1 MQKPSILL
9 ISCKLINLYQD
20 VKLNWY
26 SLSIKHI
33 YSTRCRSNQYIWFLF
48 FLFPI
53 NVLLVCLFNCS
64 HTDLPPLMVIQNWR
78 ITPLKPLSQFRARAL
93 YSTLRTEYFGF
104 ARAIAHVARSL
115 ALIDA
120 CVLWSHQVSL
130 KYWTCMHIIQTQ
142 PDAIGIIAMQ
152 RTNIYNTNFLQSFVY
167 SQERCTIFKDS
178 KIHWSCLCVCYTT
191 MRLFLN
197 VSNVILKRSTI
208 NVSVLFQFPCFA
220 TSVYILDTEL
230 FSTRYIFASIYGF
243 VLSWI
248 RSNDVAVRER

>member
-1 MQKPSILL
+1 M
-9 ISCKLINLYQD
+9 
-20 VKLNWY
+20 KLNWY

-48 FLFPI
+48 FLFLI
-53 NVLLVCLFNCS
+53 NLVQLYCTTSVSPQLFS
-64 HTDLPPLMVIQNWR
+64 HWSSSSNGYSELTYYPSKAPFTNSR
-78 ITPLKPLSQFRARAL
+78 T
-93 YSTLRTEYFGF
+93 STLQYFANWMFLLRTSYRTRCTI
-104 ARAIAHVARSL
+104 ARINR
-115 ALIDA
+115 
-120 CVLWSHQVSL
+120 CMRFNLWSHQVSL
-130 KYWTCMHIIQTQ
+130 KYWTCMHTIQTQ
-142 PDAIGIIAMQ
+142 PNAIEIIAMQ
-152 RTNIYNTNFLQSFVY
+152 RTNIYSTNFLQSFVY

-243 VLSWI
+243 VLS
-248 RSNDVAVRER
+248 